1 MAPRGSL
8 LPQPTGHRPSRRRPP
23 AKSLAYWASLA
34 LLVFV
39 SSSLNLG
46 LYALTR
52 LARAELPAAALA
64 LEPSLFE
71 ALGWWLVLAP
81 TPPPLPPST
90 RAALRRLA
98 ARVARPN
105 SSSWRAAAV
114 DRRAAAPTFRVQRS
128 RADYR
133 VTVVDALRALGLAE
147 ANESAA
153 AVERLLAPSDGG
165 GGFDVF
171 WGHEW
176 GEHAAFFDSRLRPH
190 MMVSSVMGLM
200 AETLGDKDFL
210 GFALQHCAAQFGGA
224 ECDFIPPIY
233 SLPAQKTQWQRAH
246 RAHAYWIRKDKA
258 VWGSQGVSIVSSTK
272 ALPQESSFLLQL
284 YVSRP
289 LLWNGHKH
297 DLRLWAL
304 ITCAAP
310 LRLYL
315 LQDGWARMA
324 ARPWA
329 GEAALGD
336 AAKLK
341 DDCMHLT
348 ATYCPDEPHTSLRIV
363 RTNLARYR
371 DGLGAGG
378 AGGGFARAL
387 WPRVER
393 AVLRTVLMARPLLRA
408 YEAGLLRRGGR
419 AYRRFAFL
427 SYDAIIDA
435 DGRAWVEEVNTNGF
449 LMGTRIPRG
458 WDYTLDAMRLLGV
471 GGYASRPYQPRLDA
485 EIARFCAAE
494 RCADDEAAALQDLVD
509 ESEHAGQ
516 FARVYPVGGVDGGA
530 LDDAQASEDE
540 GRADRLASAFARSF
554 WGADGGRGR
563 GASVATQPETA
574 ADGQRWDWFGMEGNW
589 KREKTAVRE
598 ENRQLMARIRQAR
611 GYRSDPEIRP
621 LLEQDARR
629 EKAKKGGEEGGL
641 SEGPFSDSA

>member
-1 MAPRGSL
+1 MLWERDLVAVSVNSSRGRRLPAALRAGGTAARMAPRGSL
-8 LPQPTGHRPSRRRPP
+8 LPQPTRPP
-23 AKSLAYWASLA
+23 AEPPAATRKIAR
-34 LLVFV
+34 V
-39 SSSLNLG
+39 LG
-46 LYALTR
+46 V
-52 LARAELPAAALA
+52 ARAARLRLQLAQPRAVRADAAGARELPAAALA

-114 DRRAAAPTFRVQRS
+114 DRHVAAAPTFRVQRS

-176 GEHAAFFDSRLRPH
+176 GVHAAFFDARLRPH

-329 GEAALGD
+329 SERRS
-336 AAKLK
+336 
-341 DDCMHLT
+341 
-348 ATYCPDEPHTSLRIV
+348 ATPPSCAT
-363 RTNLARYR
+363 
-371 DGLGAGG
+371 
-378 AGGGFARAL
+378 
-387 WPRVER
+387 
-393 AVLRTVLMARPLLRA
+393 
-408 YEAGLLRRGGR
+408 
-419 AYRRFAFL
+419 
-427 SYDAIIDA
+427 
-435 DGRAWVEEVNTNGF
+435 
-449 LMGTRIPRG
+449 
-458 WDYTLDAMRLLGV
+458 
-471 GGYASRPYQPRLDA
+471 
-485 EIARFCAAE
+485 IAC
-494 RCADDEAAALQDLVD
+494 
-509 ESEHAGQ
+509 
-516 FARVYPVGGVDGGA
+516 
-530 LDDAQASEDE
+530 
-540 GRADRLASAFARSF
+540 
-554 WGADGGRGR
+554 
-563 GASVATQPETA
+563 T
-574 ADGQRWDWFGMEGNW
+574 
-589 KREKTAVRE
+589 
-598 ENRQLMARIRQAR
+598 
-611 GYRSDPEIRP
+611 
-621 LLEQDARR
+621 
-629 EKAKKGGEEGGL
+629 
-641 SEGPFSDSA
+641 